1 MLSARQGQV
10 LQAVVSSWVG
20 GAAPV
25 SSDTVAAVLP
35 VRLSP
40 QSVRNTLA
48 ELADLGLLEKPHR
61 SAGRVPTE
69 RGMRVFVDELLSPAE
84 LGPFEK
90 RDLQELLSIGGPTG
104 LAERATRV
112 LSERTHQLGFLRS
125 PSLEHLRLRH
135 ISFIRVSS
143 DRVMAIL
150 VSASGRA
157 FQRILEEPGLGDQVA
172 LDRMA
177 TSLNER
183 LAGRTLRHAHE
194 RLTRE
199 AETLRGHAARLLA
212 RVLQA
217 DAAQEGEDLVLGTR
231 MVLLDQ
237 PEFQKPERL
246 RELLRAVEEKERLV
260 SLVDQVAL
268 GAGVRVAFGTDVSD
282 PSLRDFAVVV
292 AAYGQPESPVGALG
306 VIGPSR
312 MDFARVVPLV
322 GYFSRLMTRMLPA

>member
-1 MLSARQGQV
+1 MLSTRQGQV

-48 ELADLGLLEKPHR
+48 ELAKLGLVEKAHH

-69 RGMRVFVDELLSPAE
+69 RGMRVFVDEVLSPVE

-90 RDLQELLSIGGPTG
+90 RDLEGALAAGGNPG
-104 LAERATRV
+104 LAERATQV
-112 LSERTHQLGFLRS
+112 LSERTRQLGFLR
-125 PSLEHLRLRH
+125 PPRLEHLRLRH

-143 DRVMAIL
+143 ERVMAIL
-150 VSASGRA
+150 VSATGRTY
-157 FQRILEEPGLGDQVA
+157 QRVLEEPGSDDQVV

-177 TSLNER
+177 SSLNEH
-183 LAGRTLRHAHE
+183 LAGSTLRHAHA
-194 RLTRE
+194 RLSRE
-199 AETLRGHAARLLA
+199 AGVLREAAALLA
-212 RVLQA
+212 RVLQSRGET
-217 DAAQEGEDLVLGTR
+217 AAEDLVLGTR
-231 MVLLDQ
+231 VVLLDQ
-237 PEFQKPERL
+237 PEFHDPERL

-260 SLVDQVAL
+260 SLVDQFAM
-268 GAGVRVAFGTDVSD
+268 GAGVRIAFGTDVSD
-282 PSLRDFAVVV
+282 PSLRDCAVVV
-292 AAYGQPESPVGALG
+292 ATYGPSESPVGALG

-322 GYFSRLMTRMLPA
+322 GYVSRMMTRMLPA

>member
-1 MLSARQGQV
+1 MLSTRQEQV

-35 VRLSP
+35 VQLSP

-48 ELADLGLLEKPHR
+48 ELAKLGLLEKAHH

-69 RGMRVFVDELLSPAE
+69 RGMRIFVDEVLAPTE

-90 RDLQELLSIGGPTG
+90 RDLEDLLAAGGPTG
-104 LAERATRV
+104 LAERATHL
-112 LSERTHQLGFLRS
+112 LSERTRQLGFFRA
-125 PSLEHLRLRH
+125 PRLEHLRLRH
-135 ISFIRVSS
+135 ISFIRVSTE
-143 DRVMAIL
+143 RVMVIV
-150 VSASGRA
+150 VSATGRTY
-157 FQRILEEPGLGDQVA
+157 QRLLEEPGTDDQAA

-177 TSLNER
+177 TSLNEH
-183 LAGRTLRHAHE
+183 LAGSTLRYAHG
-194 RLTRE
+194 RLSRE
-199 AETLRGHAARLLA
+199 AGTLREAAALLA
-212 RVLQA
+212 RVLRSNGQHA
-217 DAAQEGEDLVLGTR
+217 GDDLVLGTR
-231 MVLLDQ
+231 LVLLDQ
-237 PEFQKPERL
+237 PEFHDPERL

-260 SLVDQVAL
+260 SLVDRVAM

-282 PSLRDFAVVV
+282 PSLRDCAVVV
-292 AAYGQPESPVGALG
+292 AKYGPSESPVGALG

-322 GYFSRLMTRMLPA
+322 GYVSRMMTRMLPA